1 MLILYPKGV
10 LFHTVVVFVL
20 SFDFSFKLVSFI
32 MCFEI
37 CFEIKI
43 KFSCSLQNRK
53 TTIFFLGKN

>member
-32 MCFEI
+32 MCLEI

-43 KFSCSLQNRK
+43 FKIGKPLYFS
-53 TTIFFLGKN
+53 LGKTKA